1 LLKRISV
8 FFGEMFLS
16 RRLVLGN
23 RRFSRHPT
31 YPLEKN
37 LSSSLLQSH
46 KWSLNTPFKE
56 PRTYSTHLTILS
68 PFCQPKSSLHKS
80 CHSILFFLNKT
91 YFSKRYFAEGVKSIE
106 ELEKEQAT
114 KKPHPKKGRKRIR
127 KPNEAWA
134 INKKIRISQKKLNYV
149 CKVIRRLSF
158 HEAVRQLK
166 FSPKKVG
173 RTAVLQTVMSARYNA
188 ENTLGLNID
197 RCIIDE
203 AVVGRGEILKRIRY
217 RGKGGM
223 GIMQRRYS
231 RLLIILKEVP
241 YVPGERRLG
250 KYGRL
255 HPPGYEEQLKKSL
268 VPPAQATETK

>member
-1 LLKRISV
+1 
-8 FFGEMFLS
+8 M
-16 RRLVLGN
+16 
-23 RRFSRHPT
+23 
-31 YPLEKN
+31 
-37 LSSSLLQSH
+37 
-46 KWSLNTPFKE
+46 
-56 PRTYSTHLTILS
+56 
-68 PFCQPKSSLHKS
+68 
-80 CHSILFFLNKT
+80 
-91 YFSKRYFAEGVKSIE
+91 
-106 ELEKEQAT
+106 
-114 KKPHPKKGRKRIR
+114 
-127 KPNEAWA
+127 
-134 INKKIRISQKKLNYV
+134 

-197 RCIIDE
+197 RCIIGILDSFEPFVEFVLDE